1 MNTVIAQEEQQQ
13 FEQEFIHNHDQV
25 ILWDDVTDEAL
36 EARINKNAG
45 SGANSSC

>member
-1 MNTVIAQEEQQQ
+1 MNTVIAPEQQQ
-13 FEQEFIHNHDQV
+13 QLEQDSILNHDQV